1 MKMKR
6 LFGVPGILSRLSV
19 YFRRNNVKGFFNL
32 FKRSA
37 LEFKNM
43 RSLIV
48 TAMLIAL
55 DLALKLA
62 ADIVITED
70 MKISFAFVAL
80 ASIGML
86 YGPTMGFAAGV
97 ITDLLGFMIK
107 PSGAFDIRFTL
118 IEALGAMLYGLFL
131 YNAQNDRWLVPRVI
145 AAKTTVVVVC
155 NFWLTTWALSSLMG
169 RGFLALFPA
178 RAVKSI
184 IQLPIDIV
192 LLAVLLPAI
201 LKVYQL
207 VFKNARKVDEKL
219 LFADENV
226 GKAMMTLIGL
236 VMVIVFGLGIFA
248 QSLNEKHT
256 DLKGTVKE
264 QGERIAQLEEEI
276 AAIYDELGIELS
288 SSEE

>member
-1 MKMKR
+1 M
-6 LFGVPGILSRLSV
+6 
-19 YFRRNNVKGFFNL
+19 KGFFNL

-37 LEFKNM
+37 LEFKNI
-43 RSLIV
+43 RSMVV

-62 ADIVITED
+62 TDIVITED
-70 MKISFAFVAL
+70 LKLSFAFVAM

-86 YGPTMGFAAGV
+86 FGPTVGFTAGM
-97 ITDLLGFMIK
+97 ITDIVGFMIK
-107 PSGAFDIRFTL
+107 PTGAFDIRFTL
-118 IEALGAMLYGLFL
+118 IEALGGLLYGLFL
-131 YNAQNDRWLVPRVI
+131 YNAQNDRWFLPRVI

-192 LLAVLLPAI
+192 LLAVLLPAV
-201 LKVYQL
+201 LKIYQL
-207 VFKNARKVDEKL
+207 VFKNARSVDEKL

-236 VMVIVFGLGIFA
+236 VLIIIFGLGMFA
-248 QSLNEKHT
+248 QYLSDQIK
-256 DLKGTVKE
+256 DLKSRASE
-264 QGERIAQLEEEI
+264 QEKIIER
-276 AAIYDELGIELS
+276 YDAELDALYGELGLERTAVDVPN
-288 SSEE
+288 E